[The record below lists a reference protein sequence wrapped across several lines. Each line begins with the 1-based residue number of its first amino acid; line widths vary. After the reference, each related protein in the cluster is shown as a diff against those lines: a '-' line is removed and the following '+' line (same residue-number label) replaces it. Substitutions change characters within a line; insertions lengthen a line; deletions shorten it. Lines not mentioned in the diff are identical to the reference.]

1 MQAMRIRTMLPAR
14 MTTPAP
20 SDPQKT
26 ALQSLVRRVI
36 VACVAGIVVIGA
48 FAIAWRLGAFAPR
61 P

>member
-1 MQAMRIRTMLPAR
+1 MLAAP
-14 MTTPAP
+14 MSTPVP
-20 SDPQKT
+20 SDPQKM

-48 FAIAWRLGAFAPR
+48 FAVAWRLGAFAPR